1 MQFIKHKIQLEINY
15 FIHIPVVFMEEIK
28 QLYERLSYASDTER
42 EELWKIIIDKN
53 RSLFKKRREE
63 LNKILKKT

>member
-1 MQFIKHKIQLEINY
+1 
-15 FIHIPVVFMEEIK
+15 MEEIK
-28 QLYERLSYASDTER
+28 RLYERLNFAPDIER